1 MKDLQVTAGT
11 NCYTCGSTSCTTD
24 WWRYPERRQR
34 EFGDICFVEVKY
46 NYIFT
51 PSSANRYLKYVK
63 AGAASGTCRSF
74 STNDFAY
81 YCCNDVDDWNG
92 QGISQWVPS
101 PWILHSAY
109 EVNISL
115 SADSNI
121 FQILIDKMKENHCP
135 RIHSEFERSNAFYIV
150 NSLSEKLAK
159 SVCTQLNDRVP
170 EFVGHI
176 AKFKQKSSNFVVDVQ
191 RYISANFDKHKY
203 IINIIWDHIGK
214 VDFRKGSNN
223 NISLMLPD
231 TL

>member
-101 PWILHSAY
+101 PW
-109 EVNISL
+109 
-115 SADSNI
+115 
-121 FQILIDKMKENHCP
+121 
-135 RIHSEFERSNAFYIV
+135 
-150 NSLSEKLAK
+150 KLAK